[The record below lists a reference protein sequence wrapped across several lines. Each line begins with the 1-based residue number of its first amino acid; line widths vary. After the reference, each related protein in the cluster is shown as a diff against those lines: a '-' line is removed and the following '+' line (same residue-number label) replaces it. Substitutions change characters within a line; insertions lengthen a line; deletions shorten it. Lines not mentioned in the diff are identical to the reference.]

1 MVTQK
6 AFLAVCGSTC
16 GSDTPCSKSSVHEFS
31 HTFVTL
37 LWSFFF
43 FLFQF
48 FAVGIYFLWLV
59 QSVKLQSF
67 FFSFHSFKKENYLG
81 SKLPHLQP
89 PCTFD

>member
-1 MVTQK
+1 MYVDLYVAAILPAQRV
-6 AFLAVCGSTC
+6 VCM
-16 GSDTPCSKSSVHEFS
+16 SSPIH
-31 HTFVTL
+31 L
-37 LWSFFF
+37 LHCYGLFFF